1 MCGFSF
7 VVQELANGIQ
17 NHYNHDNTIFFNP
30 NSALLGYLQ
39 INRLVRKNL
48 TL

>member
-1 MCGFSF
+1 M
-7 VVQELANGIQ
+7 VQELAKGIQ
-17 NHYNHDNTIFFNP
+17 NHYNHDNTNFFNP
-30 NSALLGYLQ
+30 HPALLGYLQ